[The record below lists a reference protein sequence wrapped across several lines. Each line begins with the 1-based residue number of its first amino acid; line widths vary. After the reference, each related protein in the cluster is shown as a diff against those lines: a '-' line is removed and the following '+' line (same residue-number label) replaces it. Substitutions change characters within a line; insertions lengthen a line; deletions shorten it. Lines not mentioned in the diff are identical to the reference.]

1 MDHPF
6 SWNLLILRNLNML
19 DSCMIPQ
26 QLSAIFKFSISF
38 QIFSHQFPRPPISNF
53 EWFSFHIVANSI
65 RIYSSIVHLANF
77 FSMKCEYLWQ
87 FSVSIFRHM
96 IRYSLLIPSISNYLR
111 QFSVFILY
119 RWTRDCSD
127 SFPFSLVTTAVVS
140 E

>member
-38 QIFSHQFPRPPISNF
+38 QIFSHQFPRPSSSNF
-53 EWFSFHIVANSI
+53 EWFSFHIVANPI
-65 RIYSSIVHLANF
+65 RIYSSIVHFASFFFLWNANISDNSLF
-77 FSMKCEYLWQ
+77 LSFDT
-87 FSVSIFRHM
+87 
-96 IRYSLLIPSISNYLR
+96 IRYSLPIPFISNYLR